1 MNPQSDTP
9 SEVFYQPIEPP
20 RILPK
25 KIKID
30 VSNYVGPSI
39 ERPTPTVP
47 PPTNP
52 PVSS

>member
-30 VSNYVGPSI
+30 VNHVGPSI